1 MDGMKISRQRE
12 RKRKHHFGFSW
23 LANTV
28 TLFNLFTGFL
38 AILMAS
44 EGHLDRASWLIL
56 VALFWDSLDGN
67 IARTF
72 KNPTLFGRELDS
84 LADIVSFV
92 VAPAFIAL
100 KSWDFRLSPWTLL
113 VVFCFLG
120 AGAYRLARFNIKA
133 PVKSS
138 FEGLPTPAAAV
149 TLVMTVLA
157 YLKNGW
163 SDVTMFMFLQVL
175 LMAVMSY
182 LMVSHVHYPKL
193 SAMKFSRWSSL
204 FYLELFVLAGAY
216 VFMNTVTALA
226 SSFLVFLFVSP
237 AYGRNSGETE
247 PEEETEEE
255 LAAKT
260 FK

>member
-1 MDGMKISRQRE
+1 MKTSRRSE
-12 RKRKHHFGFSW
+12 RGRRYHFSFSW

-28 TLFNLFTGFL
+28 TLFNLFSGFL

-44 EGHLDRASWLIL
+44 EGHLDRAAWLIL

-72 KNPTLFGRELDS
+72 KNPTFFGRELDS

-100 KSWDFRLSPWTLL
+100 KSWDYRLSPWTLL
-113 VVFCFLG
+113 VVFFYLG
-120 AGAYRLARFNIKA
+120 AGAYRLARFNIKP
-133 PVKSS
+133 PVKSA

-149 TLVMTVLA
+149 TLAMTILA

-163 SDVTMFMFLQVL
+163 SDVTVFMFIQVL

-193 SAMKFSRWSSL
+193 SALKFSRWSSL
-204 FYLELFVLAGAY
+204 FYLELFVLVGAY
-216 VFMNTVTALA
+216 VFMNVVTALA
-226 SSFLVFLFVSP
+226 SSFLVFLFLAP
-237 AYGRNSGETE
+237 AYGLPAGD
-247 PEEETEEE
+247 PEEEGEEE